1 MPKDVNSKTP
11 AAQPVRHRPR
21 QNRSTQRVELILD
34 TAASLIDEV
43 GYGSITPAL
52 IARRAGMSGPAIYR
66 YFDDLDAIAM
76 ALAARNLE
84 RYLERSREML
94 DPADK
99 WEDAIAGS
107 VQAYSDFYRS
117 EPGFRWLRLGEPITH
132 NLHNTGESNKAMLAR
147 EVTELFIERYEV
159 EPRTELLG
167 HVEVMVEIGDS
178 LIAKAFEASPDG
190 DPFFLQECTTLM
202 VSYLAEYLARP
213 IV

>member
-1 MPKDVNSKTP
+1 M
-11 AAQPVRHRPR
+11 
-21 QNRSTQRVELILD
+21 ELILD